1 MFVHHAWL
9 KSMSFYQENRPEQKR
24 FYSSKAW
31 RKCRA
36 VYLSEHPC
44 CERCLKAGVVSVA
57 VHVHHKEELSEANFK
72 DPMIAL
78 NPDNLE
84 ALCFDCHNKEHHG
97 GGEVAS
103 DLYFDEFGNLQH
115 Y

>member
-1 MFVHHAWL
+1 
-9 KSMSFYQENRPEQKR
+9 MSFYQDNRTEQSK

-36 VYLSEHPC
+36 TYLSEHPI
-44 CERCLKAGVVSVA
+44 CERCERAGIVSVA
-57 VHVHHKEELSEANFK
+57 VHVHHKKELDELNFK

-84 ALCFDCHNKEHHG
+84 ALCFKCHQKEHHASTEV
-97 GGEVAS
+97 GEEF
-103 DLYFDEFGNLQH
+103 YFDENGNLQH
-115 Y
+115 VR